1 MIKNPVKKVDV
12 KIVTT
17 WKQYF
22 KWLLRPTLKTEKQ
35 FRTEAIA
42 IEKGKCRNLN
52 KPIYIGT
59 SILSEEVT
67 KGLFSVKLQS
77 KTF

>member
-1 MIKNPVKKVDV
+1 M
-12 KIVTT
+12 
-17 WKQYF
+17 
-22 KWLLRPTLKTEKQ
+22 LRPTLKTEKQ

-52 KPIYIGT
+52 KPIYIGK
-59 SILSEEVT
+59 SILSKEVT
-67 KGLFSVKLQS
+67 KGLFSVKFQS